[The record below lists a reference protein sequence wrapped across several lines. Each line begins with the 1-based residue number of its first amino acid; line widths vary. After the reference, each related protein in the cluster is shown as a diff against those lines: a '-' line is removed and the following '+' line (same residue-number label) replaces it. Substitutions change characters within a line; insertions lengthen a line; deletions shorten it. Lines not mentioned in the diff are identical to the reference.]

1 MVLEEYC
8 SFETAKLLKEK
19 GFDAELKMYWSMGTS
34 DIPILHCC
42 PQHPVDDG
50 EEPMPIEID
59 NSGKECTNRSNPW
72 KPEEFECIAPT
83 LQMACRW
90 LRKVHHIHVCPEYK
104 AFFQERPK
112 KIYHHWCNRI
122 VGIDRYFKRGI
133 QDVDILDSDYFYYH
147 DAKTYHDS
155 YEEAC
160 EECIR
165 FALENLITE

>member
-8 SFETAKLLKEK
+8 SFEIAKLLKEK
-19 GFDAELKMYWSMGTS
+19 GFDASLKMYWSMGTS

-83 LQMACRW
+83 QQMAMKW
-90 LRKVHHIHVCPEYK
+90 LREVHNLFIDAYYDCDFGEGYK
-104 AFFQERPK
+104 FSVHKLPK
-112 KIYHHWCNRI
+112 GTTLESNSKNY
-122 VGIDRYFKRGI
+122 
-133 QDVDILDSDYFYYH
+133 S
-147 DAKTYHDS
+147 TY
-155 YEEAC
+155 EQAC
-160 EECIR
+160 ESAIKYC
-165 FALENLITE
+165 LEYLID